1 MRSGWLFLLL
11 VVSSDAQ
18 AQWVN
23 FPAPGSP
30 MTRDGKVNLSAPT
43 PRTAEGKPDLSGVW
57 MHELTS
63 PAEMVRLYG
72 KVIEDAIKVDVPGME
87 ISTQHKYVLN
97 VLLDSKPGEDLGSV
111 GRGTCIP
118 EIPSSAAALRC
129 ATLVEELR
137 SKTFFQSGC
146 IELPEKACS
155 FGQSWSI
162 QAVENTERS
171 LFLNEGACLQY
182 AAHH

>member
-97 VLLDSKPGEDLGSV
+97 ILLDSKPGEDLGSV

-118 EIPSSAAALRC
+118 RDTKFSRSVALRDVSRGTEIQNLFPIRLHRT
-129 ATLVEELR
+129 ARESMFIRAVLEH
-137 SKTFFQSGC
+137 SGGGRHRA
-146 IELPEKACS
+146 LTVP
-155 FGQSWSI
+155 
-162 QAVENTERS
+162 
-171 LFLNEGACLQY
+171 
-182 AAHH
+182 